1 MISFSQLN
9 DTQILTFSLV
19 LLRITSF
26 VIAAAIY
33 GSNNISV
40 PIKILFSIVL
50 SLVVFKTV
58 AINPVLVRVHENESY
73 LIIMSFREVM
83 IGLLIGLL
91 TRLFFFTLS
100 MAGEMVSVTM
110 GLGQAQIFNP
120 MMGSMGNALEQFYV
134 ITGTL
139 IYLSLNGHHYL
150 LEALIQSFQTS
161 PLAVLDLNV
170 AAFSEVVLKVQQ
182 YFIFGIK
189 IAVPVLISMM
199 IVQIGM
205 ALLSRAVPQINV
217 IMTSAAITT
226 LLGILII
233 FISLPLLIMQMTG
246 LVDLNT
252 VDLFKFIKTL

>member
-9 DTQILTFSLV
+9 DTQVLAFALI
-19 LLRITSF
+19 LLRMTSF
-26 VIAAAIY
+26 VVAAAVY
-33 GSNNISV
+33 GSNNINV
-40 PIKILFSIVL
+40 AVKVLFSIVL
-50 SLVVFKTV
+50 SLVVFNVV
-58 AINPVLVRVHENESY
+58 ATNEVLVRVHENESY
-73 LIIMSFREVM
+73 LILMCFREVV

-120 MMGSMGNALEQFYV
+120 MMGAMGNALEQFYV

-139 IYLSLNGHHYL
+139 IYLALNGHHYL

-161 PLAVLDLNV
+161 PVAILEINV

-189 IAVPVLISMM
+189 IAAPVLISMM
-199 IVQIGM
+199 VVQIGM

-217 IMTSAAITT
+217 IMTSASITT
-226 LLGILII
+226 VLGVLII
-233 FISLPLLIMQMTG
+233 FVSLPLLIMQMTG
-246 LVDLNT
+246 LLNLNA